1 MSNIHEAIRQRRI
14 SLGLSQAEVARRSGL
29 QQRQVSV
36 FERGGDVT
44 LNTLKRLAQALD
56 MELLA
61 VQRGE
66 VARVTAPPNAAQEP
80 AASTPVPSLLDRYQ
94 VRDDPKQADEREH
107 PNG

>member
-1 MSNIHEAIRQRRI
+1 MLSIHEAIRKRRT
-14 SLGLSQAEVARRSGL
+14 SLGLSQAEVARRSGM

-44 LNTLKRLAQALD
+44 LSTLKRLAQALD

-61 VQRGE
+61 VQRSE
-66 VARVTAPPNAAQEP
+66 LANVTARLGATQEP
-80 AASTPVPSLLDRYQ
+80 ASSLPAPSLLDRYQ
-94 VRDDPKQADEREH
+94 VSDDATPMNDREH